1 MTAGDSASANSASS
15 SRVSALDDETMNGS
29 MESNPSHGGSLE
41 SAAAV
46 AAAPPPLSPSI
57 LALLSRTGFQLSHEN
72 GQRRYGGPPPGWEG
86 APPPRGCQVFV
97 GKIPRDCY
105 EDELVPVL
113 ESAGRIYELRLML
126 DADARTRGYAFVT
139 YASRQEARAAVRGLD
154 NHEVRPGRLLG
165 VCSSVD
171 NCRLFVGGIPKT
183 ARKEEILDEMRRATE
198 GVTDVI
204 VYASA
209 ADKTRN
215 RGFAFVEYESHRAA
229 ATARRKLLNG
239 PGHTALQ
246 LWGQPLAVDWAEPE
260 PDVDEDVMETVKVLY
275 VRNLMLGTGEETL
288 RAVFEAVAP
297 GAVERV
303 KKIRDYAFVHFSG
316 REEALRAMR
325 ALDGSDVDGA
335 CVEVT
340 LAKPVDREQY
350 YSRYQ
355 RTQQQQQQ
363 RAGTLGVVTAGV
375 EALPAGGYVYS
386 YDPYSLAACGFN
398 YGGAYST
405 VVGPNRD
412 YFLKVPTYTAIQSPY
427 SMFPSIAMATKMA
440 DEEKSASPEQGG
452 VMGRHDLSGASQGGM
467 VPALPPTPPLTY
479 QGRPLGPL
487 YTLTPGVTPVATAAG
502 GYYATATGY
511 MPMTAGPGWHAE
523 HGGDAQGDDG
533 GAVRGVRWIPHGSG
547 HPHAWTGGVPAALSQ
562 RRAKCNPCSVNTSA
576 PSTANGQIPADTH
589 TRAPTRTHTC
599 THTLTISHRTVRVS
613 TCARTNIRAVRTHG
627 EHTNACTTVAHEYTR
642 KHEGFHLLS

>member
-363 RAGTLGVVTAGV
+363 QQRAGTLGVMTAGV
-375 EALPAGGYVYS
+375 EALPAGGYLYS

-511 MPMTAGPGWHAE
+511 MPMTAGPAGMQSMAGMPKGTMAVPYGAYAGYHMAQAIPM
-523 HGGDAQGDDG
+523 HGQE
-533 GAVRGVRWIPHGSG
+533 VYQQ
-547 HPHAWTGGVPAALSQ
+547 L
-562 RRAKCNPCSVNTSA
+562 
-576 PSTANGQIPADTH
+576 
-589 TRAPTRTHTC
+589 
-599 THTLTISHRTVRVS
+599 
-613 TCARTNIRAVRTHG
+613 
-627 EHTNACTTVAHEYTR
+627 
-642 KHEGFHLLS
+642 

>member
-363 RAGTLGVVTAGV
+363 QQRAGTLGVMTAGV
-375 EALPAGGYVYS
+375 EALPAGGYLYS

-412 YFLKVPTYTAIQSPY
+412 YFLKGFAVREWNRSAGAAAVPVPRVSHHGGYSAGRSIYSRYHDSKGKALVERCGAAGGLYELVPGIDMASLNHGMTLKHATMPTYTAIQSPY

-511 MPMTAGPGWHAE
+511 MPMTAGPAGMQSMAGMPKGTMAVPYGAYAGYHMAQAIPM
-523 HGGDAQGDDG
+523 HGQE
-533 GAVRGVRWIPHGSG
+533 VYQQ
-547 HPHAWTGGVPAALSQ
+547 L
-562 RRAKCNPCSVNTSA
+562 
-576 PSTANGQIPADTH
+576 
-589 TRAPTRTHTC
+589 
-599 THTLTISHRTVRVS
+599 
-613 TCARTNIRAVRTHG
+613 
-627 EHTNACTTVAHEYTR
+627 
-642 KHEGFHLLS
+642 